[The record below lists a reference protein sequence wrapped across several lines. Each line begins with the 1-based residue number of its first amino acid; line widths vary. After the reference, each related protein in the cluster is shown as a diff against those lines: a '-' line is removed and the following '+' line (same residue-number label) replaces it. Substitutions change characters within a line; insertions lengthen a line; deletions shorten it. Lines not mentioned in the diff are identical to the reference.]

1 MLGSLKRT
9 QSEYFIQRTL
19 PGCANKLYFLSSAE
33 AVLAAVNDA
42 ISENGATKVIVTG
55 HSLGGAIALLD
66 GVYLSLHLSGI
77 SVEVISYGM
86 PRVGNQE
93 FADYVDAN
101 IPVTHVNNK

>member
-1 MLGSLKRT
+1 MMHVSGTADRILS
-9 QSEYFIQRTL
+9 S
-19 PGCANKLYFLSSAE
+19 SSAE
-33 AVLAAVNDA
+33 AVLAAVNTV
-42 ISENGATKVIVTG
+42 ITENGATKVVVTG

-66 GVYLSLHLSGI
+66 GVYLSLHLSGV

-101 IPVTHVNNK
+101 IPVTHINNK